1 MKTLMVNISDNW
13 REPPS
18 TRRCADCGDNRK
30 PKRWREGAARCANAL
45 DCGNPASGYYM
56 EVP

>member
-1 MKTLMVNISDNW
+1 MKRIRVNTSDNW

-18 TRRCADCGDNRK
+18 TRHCADCGDNRK

-45 DCGNPASGYYM
+45 DCGNPASGYYV
-56 EVP
+56 E